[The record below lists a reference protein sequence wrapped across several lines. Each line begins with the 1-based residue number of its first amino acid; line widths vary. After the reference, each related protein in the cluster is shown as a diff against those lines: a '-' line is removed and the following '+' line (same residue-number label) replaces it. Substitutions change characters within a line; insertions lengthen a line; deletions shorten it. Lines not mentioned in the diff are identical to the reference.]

1 MALAGPAHMAAR
13 SNITVA
19 RFSSGVTIRVDG
31 PGTIGESQLMHA
43 FALEVLRGD
52 AARRVIIDLAD
63 CAYMDSTF
71 LGGLISLFRR
81 HSAGRFAVY
90 APGVRRRALF
100 GQSRLDTV
108 LPFVDELPAAGD
120 HIRLDA
126 PQIPSAGD
134 DLARHVIDCHRRL
147 AELGG
152 PDAPELARVAD
163 AIAAELDAD
172 RRR

>member
-1 MALAGPAHMAAR
+1 MAAR
-13 SNITVA
+13 ANITVA

-31 PGTIGESQLMHA
+31 PGTIGESQLLHA
-43 FALEVLRGD
+43 FALEVLRGEEGE
-52 AARRVIIDLAD
+52 RVIIDLAD
-63 CAYMDSTF
+63 CAYLDSTF

-81 HSAGRFAVY
+81 HSGGRFAVY
-90 APGVRRRALF
+90 APEARRRALF

-108 LPFVDELPAAGD
+108 LPFVEELPAAAGD
-120 HIRLDA
+120 RLRLEA
-126 PQIPSAGD
+126 PSTLGASD

-152 PDAPELARVAD
+152 ADAPELARVAD